1 MNILHLSD
9 IHFGRD
15 KHGIAEPFNNKSQI
29 LDQLIT
35 FISTLDDSAKP
46 DLVLTT
52 GDIAWHGLKSEFDE
66 AFSWFQKLKTALAL
80 SDDRFVF
87 CPGNHD
93 LNRNTAVSFSENAL
107 LNDSQKLDIDKCD
120 YYYKYE
126 QAHILEARFHN
137 YNVFCENMGM
147 QPYSYT
153 LNYGKR
159 EYSYLIGSS
168 QFQINSQSF
177 ILSSFNTAYLP
188 CESILKDDQ
197 MFLGLPQI
205 QSLLEHNKLSSSQ
218 DGIYRIALFHHADRF
233 LHPNEQAEYDGR
245 TASLPLLLHSVDLA
259 LCGHTET
266 GGVPVLR
273 SYHNGGKLLTA
284 GAAYYNDTHPN
295 SFSII
300 NIDND
305 NNTLVHSFYYD
316 GENWIPFASNP
327 GTLIASSHAPLSWND
342 PLHNRKKLGFGIHID
357 GKLKII
363 YHGYFDVEY
372 IESVN
377 GTNLLLNNL
386 INPARPLDIITEL
399 SGEATLPM
407 LKIQHAPGQLQ
418 TVSSLLMMSNFKK
431 FIADNIMDAK
441 NAFTGWYDL
450 ENGINLVT
458 YVLMDVD
465 RMKQD
470 YTDHIDTTELYEKL
484 QKIEH
489 YFGVQFKLPLPFSLL
504 KEDIEIINWLYQ
516 ILEYGSLSLKI
527 SDILESSFV
536 VHNFD
541 EIIWVRDVC
550 KAGGTLT
557 YHFSRELTVHL
568 YNASIKLG
576 KCEIYCSGATV
587 KSIDEVERK
596 ISSWEHGD
604 LRTISTDFH
613 HGEDI
618 LIIPEKYSKSTA
630 YSREPNTYV
639 VNFPSDAPL
648 LFNEFIKEYITESN

>member
-15 KHGIAEPFNNKSQI
+15 KHGIAEPFINKSQI

-35 FISTLDDSAKP
+35 FISSLDDPAKP

-66 AFSWFQKLKTALAL
+66 AFTWYQKLKTTLTL

-107 LNDSQKLDIDKCD
+107 LNDSKELDIEKCD
-120 YYYKYE
+120 FYYEYE
-126 QAHILEARFHN
+126 QSHILEARFHN

-147 QPYSYT
+147 QPYSYI
-153 LNYGKR
+153 LKNGQR

-168 QFQINSQSF
+168 QFQIDNQSF

-188 CESILKDDQ
+188 CGNILKDDQ

-205 QSLLEHNKLSSSQ
+205 QSLLEHRKLSSTR

-245 TASLPLLLHSVDLA
+245 TASLPLLLRSVDLA

-273 SYHNGGKLLTA
+273 SYHNGGKLVTA

-300 NIDND
+300 NIDSN
-305 NNTLVHSFYYD
+305 NNTLVHSYYYD

-327 GTLIASSHAPLSWND
+327 STLMVSSHAPLSWND
-342 PLHNRKKLGFGIHID
+342 PLQNRKKLGFGVNID
-357 GKLKII
+357 EKLKII
-363 YHGYFDVEY
+363 YHGYFDLEY
-372 IESVN
+372 FESAN
-377 GTNLLLNNL
+377 GPIMLLNNL

-399 SGEATLPM
+399 SDDGSFPM

-418 TVSSLLMMSNFKK
+418 TVSSLLMMSTFKE
-431 FIADNIMDAK
+431 FIAENIQDAK
-441 NAFTGWYDL
+441 IAFSGWYDL
-450 ENGINLVT
+450 EKGINLVT
-458 YVLMDVD
+458 YVQMDIQ
-465 RMKQD
+465 RMKQA
-470 YTDHIDTTELYEKL
+470 YMDHIDTTELYEKL
-484 QKIEH
+484 QEIEH
-489 YFGVQFKLPLPFSLL
+489 YFGVQFKLPSPFSLL
-504 KEDIEIINWLYQ
+504 KEDIQIINWLYE
-516 ILEYGSLSLKI
+516 ILEFGSLSLKI
-527 SDILESSFV
+527 PDILESCFV

-557 YHFSRELTVHL
+557 YHFCRELTVHL

-587 KSIDEVERK
+587 KSVNEVERK
-596 ISSWEHGD
+596 ISTWEHGD

-613 HGEDI
+613 NGEDI
-618 LIIPEKYSKSTA
+618 LIIPEKYAKGTV

-648 LFNEFIKEYITESN
+648 LVNEFIKKYITESK

>member
-15 KHGIAEPFNNKSQI
+15 KHGIAEPFSNKSQI
-29 LDQLIT
+29 LEQLIA
-35 FISTLDDSAKP
+35 FISSLDNSAKP

-52 GDIAWHGLKSEFDE
+52 GDIAWYGLKSEFDE
-66 AFSWFQKLKTALAL
+66 AFTWYQKLKSALAL
-80 SDDRFVF
+80 SNDRFVF

-93 LNRNTAVSFSENAL
+93 LNRNTAVSFSENEL
-107 LNDSQKLDIDKCD
+107 LNDSQKLSIEKCD
-120 YYYKYE
+120 YYYEYE
-126 QAHILEARFHN
+126 QSHILEARFHN

-147 QPYSYT
+147 QPYSYK
-153 LNYGKR
+153 LKNGQQ

-168 QFQINSQSF
+168 QFQINGQSF

-188 CESILKDDQ
+188 YGNILNDDQ

-205 QSLLEHNKLSSSQ
+205 KSLLECKNLSPTQGGS
-218 DGIYRIALFHHADRF
+218 YRIALFHHADRF
-233 LHPNEQAEYDGR
+233 LHPNEQSEYDGR
-245 TASLPLLLHSVDLA
+245 TASLPLLLSSVNLA

-273 SYHNGGKLLTA
+273 KYHNGGKLLTA

-305 NNTLVHSFYYD
+305 YNTYVHSYYYD
-316 GENWIPFASNP
+316 GKNWIPFASNP
-327 GTLIASSHAPLSWND
+327 STLIASDHAPLSWND
-342 PLHNRKKLGFGIHID
+342 PLQNHKKLGFGVYID
-357 GKLKII
+357 EKLKII
-363 YHGYFDVEY
+363 YHGYFDVRY

-377 GTNLLLNNL
+377 GPNMLLNNL

-399 SGEATLPM
+399 SDETALPT

-418 TVSSLLMMSNFKK
+418 TTSSLLMMSTFRK
-431 FIADNIMDAK
+431 FIADNIQNAK
-441 NAFTGWYDL
+441 TAFSGWYEL

-458 YVLMDVD
+458 YVPMDID
-465 RMKQD
+465 RMKQA
-470 YTDHIDTTELYEKL
+470 YKDHIDTTELYEKL

-489 YFGVQFKLPLPFSLL
+489 HFGVQFKLPTPFSLIR
-504 KEDIEIINWLYQ
+504 EDIEIVNWLYE
-516 ILEYGSLSLKI
+516 ILEHGSLSLLI

-541 EIIWVRDVC
+541 EITWIRDVY
-550 KAGGTLT
+550 KTGGTLA
-557 YHFSRELTVHL
+557 YHYSRELTIHL

-576 KCEIYCSGATV
+576 KCQIYCSGATV

-596 ISSWEHGD
+596 ISTWEHGD
-604 LRTISTDFH
+604 LRTISTDFKN
-613 HGEDI
+613 GENL
-618 LIIPEKYSKSTA
+618 LIIPEKYANGTV
-630 YSREPNTYV
+630 YSRDPNTYV
-639 VNFPSDAPL
+639 VSFPSDAPL
-648 LFNEFIKEYITESN
+648 LFNEFIKKYISEPK

>member
-15 KHGIAEPFNNKSQI
+15 KHGIAEPFEKKNHI
-29 LDQLIT
+29 LNQLIA
-35 FISTLDDSAKP
+35 FISSMNDQEKP

-66 AFSWFQKLKTALAL
+66 AYSWYQELKNALAL
-80 SDDRFVF
+80 SNDRFVF

-93 LNRNTAVSFSENAL
+93 LNRNTAVSFSEDAL
-107 LNDSQKLDIDKCD
+107 LNDSQKLDIKKCD
-120 YYYKYE
+120 YYYEYE
-126 QAHILEARFHN
+126 QSHILETRFHN

-147 QPYSYT
+147 QPYSYI
-153 LNYGKR
+153 LKNGQQ

-168 QFQINSQSF
+168 QLQINSQKF

-188 CESILKDDQ
+188 CGNILKDDQ

-205 QSLLEHNKLSSSQ
+205 QSLLECKKLSSMH

-233 LHPNEQAEYDGR
+233 LHPNEQSEYDGR
-245 TASLPLLLHSVDLA
+245 TASLPLLLRSVDLA

-273 SYHNGGKLLTA
+273 SYHDGGKLLTA

-300 NIDND
+300 NIDNN
-305 NNTLVHSFYYD
+305 NNTHVHSFYYN
-316 GENWIPFASNP
+316 GVSWIPFASNP
-327 GTLIASSHAPLSWND
+327 SAGISSAHAPLYWHDS
-342 PLHNRKKLGFGIHID
+342 LQNRKQLGFGVNID

-363 YHGYFDVEY
+363 YYGHFDFKY
-372 IESVN
+372 TESVN
-377 GTNLLLNNL
+377 GQTLLLNNL
-386 INPARPLDIITEL
+386 INPARPLDIMTEL
-399 SGEATLPM
+399 SDEATLPI
-407 LKIQHAPGQLQ
+407 LKIQHAPSQSQ
-418 TVSSLLMMSNFKK
+418 TTSSLLMMSNFRK
-431 FIADNIMDAK
+431 FIADNINDAK
-441 NAFTGWYDL
+441 NAFCGWYDL
-450 ENGINLVT
+450 DNGINLVT
-458 YVLMDVD
+458 YVLMDID
-465 RMKQD
+465 RMKQA
-470 YTDHIDTTELYEKL
+470 YKNHIDTTELYEKL

-489 YFGVQFKLPLPFSLL
+489 SFGVQFKLPLPFSLI
-504 KEDIEIINWLYQ
+504 KEDIEIINWLYE
-516 ILEYGSLSLKI
+516 IMEYGSLSLLI

-541 EIIWVRDVC
+541 EISWIRDVC

-557 YHFSRELTVHL
+557 YHYSRELTVHL

-587 KSIDEVERK
+587 KSAVEVEKK
-596 ISSWEHGD
+596 INTWEDGD
-604 LRTISTDFH
+604 LRTISTDFLK
-613 HGEDI
+613 GEDI
-618 LIIPEKYSKSTA
+618 LIIPEKYAKGTV
-630 YSREPNTYV
+630 YSREPDTYV

-648 LFNEFIKEYITESN
+648 LFNKFIKKYISESK